1 MKAQEFRSQKS
12 EVGSQK
18 MRRWEDE
25 KIRGKAGFLNFSISQ
40 LLILLVLTFSLAGCA
55 ANKAFKEGGKTAA
68 SGDAD
73 GAVLHYQKA
82 LSLEPNN
89 LSYRIEL
96 EKARS
101 IAAMKHFSTGNG
113 YLKENKYDA
122 AEMEYQIALLM
133 DPSVRKAEQM
143 ITQVRKLKDSDDYYK
158 KGMELLDAKK
168 TAEARTALK
177 KSVSLN
183 PKNQAAKDALDKLK
197 EVRTKLDGFEL
208 SLKSVKPITL
218 KFRDTS
224 IKEVFEII
232 SKLSG
237 INFIFD
243 EDVKD
248 QKISIFLQDATFAQ
262 TMELLL
268 LTNRLFAKAV
278 TENTVIIIPKSP
290 AKAKQY
296 QDLVIHTFYLSHI
309 EAKKAVNLLRA
320 MLQLKQVHVNEELNA
335 LIVRDEPERIRLA
348 QKVIEANDIP
358 EAEVMMEVEIIEVSR
373 DKLSELGLNLSTSSM
388 AAGIYSGDP
397 SAADKNFTSS
407 MTYGDLKSLSTGA
420 NLLFSPIPQ
429 AVFNF
434 KKTQGGVKTL
444 ANPKIRV
451 INNGKA
457 KILIG
462 DRVPIITS
470 TAITGGAT
478 QTNVQYQ
485 DVGVKLNVEP
495 SIHMEQDVTMKLSLE
510 VSTIGAPL
518 TDPNTKLVIAYQIGT
533 RSAETVLNL
542 RDGETQV
549 IGGLIRDDERNSKV
563 SIPLLGDIPILG
575 RLFSTQSDQKTKT
588 DILLAITPHVLRGL
602 EVPSEDV
609 TTIWSGKEDEFT
621 NRAPF
626 ESFREKDEPQ
636 SSRTLS
642 TPEEGAI
649 RGAPP
654 AGPSGAVPGPFV
666 LPPDESGM
674 PPVAPQPQPSA
685 GRGIIYMTAPKEAK
699 VDQELTV
706 GIALG
711 EITNL
716 YGASINISYD
726 PSLLEFVRVDEGG
739 LLKQDGKPTSFMH
752 AVNPADGRV
761 TVGITRL
768 GASVGGTSGAGG
780 LFSATFKCKGE
791 GTAAINFQDAALK
804 DPGLGTIP
812 STVNGVEVRI
822 TK

>member
-1 MKAQEFRSQKS
+1 
-12 EVGSQK
+12 
-18 MRRWEDE
+18 
-25 KIRGKAGFLNFSISQ
+25 
-40 LLILLVLTFSLAGCA
+40 
-55 ANKAFKEGGKTAA
+55 
-68 SGDAD
+68 
-73 GAVLHYQKA
+73 
-82 LSLEPNN
+82 
-89 LSYRIEL
+89 
-96 EKARS
+96 
-101 IAAMKHFSTGNG
+101 
-113 YLKENKYDA
+113 
-122 AEMEYQIALLM
+122 M
-133 DPSVRKAEQM
+133 DPSVSKAEQM

-158 KGMELLDAKK
+158 KGMEQLDAKK

-183 PKNQAAKDALDKLK
+183 PKNQAAKDALDKLN
-197 EVRTKLDGFEL
+197 EVRTKLDGVEL

-237 INFIFD
+237 INFVFD
-243 EDVKD
+243 EDVKE
-248 QKISIFLQDATFAQ
+248 QKIAIFLQDATFAQ

-268 LTNRLFAKAV
+268 LTNRLFAKSV

-451 INNGKA
+451 INKGKA

-495 SIHMEQDVTMKLSLE
+495 NIHMEQDVTMKLSLE

-518 TDPNTKLVIAYQIGT
+518 TDPNTKLVMSYKIGT

-621 NRAPF
+621 NRTPF
-626 ESFREKDEPQ
+626 ESFREKDEPL
-636 SSRTLS
+636 SSGNIS
-642 TPEEGAI
+642 IPGEGAVV
-649 RGAPP
+649 RALPE
-654 AGPSGAVPGPFV
+654 GPSVSIPGRPG

-674 PPVAPQPQPSA
+674 PPVPPQPQPST

-706 GIALG
+706 GIILG
-711 EITNL
+711 EVTNL

-739 LLKQDGKPTSFMH
+739 VLKQDGKPTSFMH
-752 AVNPADGRV
+752 AINAADGRG

-768 GASVGGTSGAGG
+768 GGGGGISGKGG
-780 LFSATFKCKGE
+780 VFSAGFKSKGE
-791 GTAAINFQDAALK
+791 GTA
-804 DPGLGTIP
+804 
-812 STVNGVEVRI
+812 STEVLD
-822 TK
+822 TY

>member
-1 MKAQEFRSQKS
+1 MMQCSVRSQES

-25 KIRGKAGFLNFSISQ
+25 KIRGKAGFLNFSTSQ
-40 LLILLVLTFSLAGCA
+40 LLILLLTFFLSGCA
-55 ANKAFKEGGKTAA
+55 AEQAFKKGVKTA
-68 SGDAD
+68 STGDID
-73 GAVLHYQKA
+73 GAVVYYQEA
-82 LSLEPNN
+82 LALEPDN

-96 EKARS
+96 EKARAFAS
-101 IAAMKHFSTGNG
+101 QKHFSKGEA
-113 YLKENKYDA
+113 YQEERKYDA
-122 AEMEYQIALLM
+122 AEIEFQVALMM
-133 DPSVRKAEQM
+133 DPTFRRAEYAIIQ
-143 ITQVRKLKDSDDYYK
+143 IRKLKDSEDYYK
-158 KGMELLDAKK
+158 KGEGFLEAKK
-168 TAEARTALK
+168 NAEAMAAFKKAL
-177 KSVSLN
+177 SLN
-183 PKNQAAKDALDKLK
+183 PKNEAAKAELEKLK
-197 EVRTKLDGFEL
+197 EVKTRLDGVEL
-208 SLKSVKPITL
+208 SLKSTKPVTL
-218 KFRDTS
+218 KFKDTS

-243 EDVKD
+243 EDLKE
-248 QKISIFLQDATFAQ
+248 QKISIFLQDATFEQA
-262 TMELLL
+262 MELLL
-268 LTNRLFAKAV
+268 LTNKLFAKVV
-278 TENTVIIIPKSP
+278 TENTVIIIPKTP
-290 AKAKQY
+290 AKIKQY
-296 QDLVIHTFYLSHI
+296 QDLVIHTIFLSHL
-309 EAKKAVNLLRA
+309 EAKKAVNLLKA
-320 MLQLKQVHVNEELNA
+320 LLQLKQVQVNEQLNT
-335 LIVRDEPERIRLA
+335 LIIRDEPERVRLA
-348 QKVIEANDIP
+348 QKIIEANDIP
-358 EAEVMMEVEIIEVSR
+358 DAEVMLEVEIIEVSR
-373 DKLSELGLNLSTSSM
+373 DKLSELGLNLSTSSIS
-388 AAGIYSGDP
+388 AGISTDQSTFAQAMVYGDFKNL
-397 SAADKNFTSS
+397 SADKN
-407 MTYGDLKSLSTGA
+407 
-420 NLLFSPIPQ
+420 LLFGLLPQ

-434 KKTQGGVKTL
+434 KKTLGGVKTL

-451 INNGKA
+451 VNNGKA
-457 KILIG
+457 KIHIG
-462 DRVPIITS
+462 DRIPIITT
-470 TAITGGAT
+470 TAQANIGT

-495 SIHMEQDVTMKLSLE
+495 NIHMEQDVTMKLSLE

-654 AGPSGAVPGPFV
+654 AVPSGAIPGPLV
-666 LPPDESGM
+666 LQPNEGGM
-674 PPVAPQPQPSA
+674 PPVPPQPQSST

-812 STVNGVEVRI
+812 STMNGVEVRI

>member
-1 MKAQEFRSQKS
+1 MKVQESGVRN
-12 EVGSQK
+12 QK

-68 SGDAD
+68 GGDAD

-101 IAAMKHFSTGNG
+101 IAAIKHFSTGNG

-495 SIHMEQDVTMKLSLE
+495 NIHMEHDVTMKLSLE

-649 RGAPP
+649 RRAPP
-654 AGPSGAVPGPFV
+654 EGPSVSIPGRPG

-674 PPVAPQPQPSA
+674 PPVPPQPQPST

-706 GIALG
+706 GIILG
-711 EITNL
+711 EVTNL

-726 PSLLEFVRVDEGG
+726 PALLEFVRVDEGG
-739 LLKQDGKPTSFMH
+739 VLKQDGKPTSFMH
-752 AVNPADGRV
+752 AINAADGRV

-768 GASVGGTSGAGG
+768 GGVGGISGTGG
-780 LFSATFKCKGE
+780 LFSAVFKSKGE
-791 GTAAINFQDAALK
+791 GTASIEFQDAALK
-804 DPGLGTIP
+804 DPALATIP
-812 STVNGVEVRI
+812 STMKGIEVKI

>member
-12 EVGSQK
+12 AVGSQK

-25 KIRGKAGFLNFSISQ
+25 KIRGKVWFLNVLTSQ
-40 LLILLVLTFSLAGCA
+40 LLILLFFILFLTGCA

-101 IAAMKHFSTGNG
+101 IAAIKHFSTGNG

-122 AEMEYQIALLM
+122 AEMEYQIVLLM

-143 ITQVRKLKDSDDYYK
+143 ITQIRKLRDSDDYYK

-177 KSVSLN
+177 RAVSLN
-183 PKNQAAKDALDKLK
+183 PKNEAAKDALDKLK

-208 SLKSVKPITL
+208 SLKSAKPITL
-218 KFRDTS
+218 KFRDTN

-248 QKISIFLQDATFAQ
+248 QKISIFLQDATFGQ

-278 TENTVIIIPKSP
+278 TENTVIIIPKTP
-290 AKAKQY
+290 AKMKQY

-358 EAEVMMEVEIIEVSR
+358 GAEVMMEVEIIEVSR

-397 SAADKNFTSS
+397 AAADKNFTTS
-407 MTYGDLKSLSTGA
+407 MTYGDLKNLSTGA

-495 SIHMEQDVTMKLSLE
+495 NIHMEHDVTMKLSLE

-549 IGGLIRDDERNSKV
+549 IGGLIRDDERNTKV

-609 TTIWSGKEDEFT
+609 TTIWSGKEDEFM
-621 NRAPF
+621 NRTPF
-626 ESFREKDEPQ
+626 ESFREKEEPQ
-636 SSRTLS
+636 SSRTFS
-642 TPEEGAI
+642 TPEEGAA

-654 AGPSGAVPGPFV
+654 AGPSGAIPGPFV
-666 LPPDESGM
+666 LQPNEGGM
-674 PPVAPQPQPSA
+674 SAVDSQIQPST
-685 GRGIIYMTAPKEAK
+685 GRGMVYMTAPKEAK

-706 GIALG
+706 GIILG
-711 EITNL
+711 EVTNL

-739 LLKQDGKPTSFMH
+739 LLKQDGKSTSFMH
-752 AVNPADGRV
+752 AVNAADGRV

-768 GASVGGTSGAGG
+768 GGVGGVSGAGG
-780 LFSATFKCKGE
+780 LFSAVFKGKGE
-791 GTAAINFQDAALK
+791 GTASIDFQDAALK
-804 DPGLGTIP
+804 DPALATIP
-812 STVNGVEVRI
+812 STMKGVEVKI

>member
-1 MKAQEFRSQKS
+1 MRVQEFKS
-12 EVGSQK
+12 SGVQELSSYVSCLTST
-18 MRRWEDE
+18 M
-25 KIRGKAGFLNFSISQ
+25 
-40 LLILLVLTFSLAGCA
+40 LLVSCLFLLSGCA
-55 ANKAFKEGGKTAA
+55 ANRAFKDGAATAA
-68 SGDAD
+68 KGDVD
-73 GAVLHYQKA
+73 KAVDHYQKA

-96 EKARS
+96 EKARTLS
-101 IAAMKHFSTGNG
+101 ARKHFANG
-113 YLKENKYDA
+113 DAYLKDNKYDA

-133 DPSVRKAEQM
+133 DPSFRKAEQM
-143 ITQVRKLKDSDDYYK
+143 IAEVRKLKDSEGYYK
-158 KGMELLDAKK
+158 KGMELLDANK

-177 KSVSLN
+177 KAASLN
-183 PKNQAAKDALDKLK
+183 PKNEAAKNALDKLK

-278 TENTVIIIPKSP
+278 TENTVIIIPKNP

-309 EAKKAVNLLRA
+309 EAKKAVNLLRT
-320 MLQLKQVHVNEELNA
+320 MLQLKLIHVNEELNA
-335 LIVRDEPERIRLA
+335 LIIRDEPERIKLA
-348 QKVIEANDIP
+348 QKILEANDIP

-397 SAADKNFTSS
+397 AASDKTFNTS
-407 MTYGDLKSLSTGA
+407 MTYGDMKNLSAGA

-451 INNGKA
+451 LNHGKA

-462 DRVPIITS
+462 DRIPVITS

-485 DVGVKLNVEP
+485 EVGGKRNVEP
-495 SIHMEQDVTMKLSLE
+495 TIHIEQDVTMKLSLE
-510 VSTIGAPL
+510 VSTIGTPL
-518 TDPNTKLVIAYQIGT
+518 TDPDTKLVVAYQIGT

-549 IGGLIRDDERNSKV
+549 IGGLIRDDERNTKV

-575 RLFSTQSDQKTKT
+575 RLFSTQSDQKSKT

-621 NRAPF
+621 NRVPF

-636 SSRTLS
+636 SSRTLPA
-642 TPEEGAI
+642 PEEGAI
-649 RGAPP
+649 HGTPP
-654 AGPSGAVPGPFV
+654 AGPSGAIPGPFV
-666 LPPDESGM
+666 LPPDEGDM
-674 PPVAPQPQPSA
+674 PPVAPQIQPSA
-685 GRGIIYMTAPKEAK
+685 GKGMVYMTAPKEVK

-706 GIALG
+706 GITIG
-711 EITNL
+711 EVTNL

-726 PSLLEFVRVDEGG
+726 PSLLEFVRVNEGS
-739 LLKQDGKPTSFMH
+739 LLRQDGKPTSFMH
-752 AVNPADGRV
+752 AVNPAEGRV

-768 GASVGGTSGAGG
+768 GAAGGTSGTGN
-780 LFSATFKCKGE
+780 LFSAVFKCKGE
-791 GTAAINFQDAALK
+791 GTASINFLDAALK
-804 DPGLGTIP
+804 DPALATIP
-812 STVNGVEVRI
+812 STRKGVEVKI

>member
-1 MKAQEFRSQKS
+1 MTQGSKFKIQNSRFKS
-12 EVGSQK
+12 MAV
-18 MRRWEDE
+18 
-25 KIRGKAGFLNFSISQ
+25 AAFC
-40 LLILLVLTFSLAGCA
+40 LLLFAGCA
-55 ANKAFKEGGKTAA
+55 ADRAFKEGAATAA
-68 SGDAD
+68 KGDVD
-73 GAVLHYQKA
+73 EAVLHYQKA

-89 LSYRIEL
+89 LAYRVEL
-96 EKARS
+96 EKAKTS
-101 IAAMKHFSTGNG
+101 AAYKHFANG
-113 YLKENKYDA
+113 DKYLKENKYDA
-122 AEMEYQIALLM
+122 ADIEFQIALLI
-133 DPSVRKAEQM
+133 DPTFRKAEHAT
-143 ITQVRKLKDSDDYYK
+143 IEVRKLRDSEGYYN
-158 KGMELLDAKK
+158 KGMGLMEAKK
-168 TAEARTALK
+168 TGEARTAFK
-177 KSVSLN
+177 KALSLN
-183 PKNQAAKDALDKLK
+183 PKNEAAKGALEKLK
-197 EVRTKLDGFEL
+197 EVKTKLDGFEL
-208 SLKSVKPITL
+208 SLKSTKPITL
-218 KFRDTS
+218 KFKDTS

-237 INFIFD
+237 ISFIFD
-243 EDVKD
+243 EDLKD
-248 QKISIFLQDATFAQ
+248 QKISIFLQDATFEQA
-262 TMELLL
+262 MELLL
-268 LTNRLFAKAV
+268 LTNKLFAKAV
-278 TENTVIIIPKSP
+278 TENTVIIIPKTP

-320 MLQLKQVHVNEELNA
+320 LLQLKQIHVNEELNA

-358 EAEVMMEVEIIEVSR
+358 DAEVMMEVEIIEVGR
-373 DKLSELGLNLSTSSM
+373 DKLSELGLNLSTSAM
-388 AAGIYSGDP
+388 AAGIYSGDT
-397 SAADKNFTSS
+397 AATGSKTFNSS
-407 MTYGDLKSLSTGA
+407 LTYGDLKGLSTDA

-462 DRVPIITS
+462 DRIPVITS

-495 SIHMEQDVTMKLSLE
+495 NIHIERDVTIKLSLE

-518 TDPNTKLVIAYQIGT
+518 TDPNTKLVVAYQIGT
-533 RSAETVLNL
+533 RSADTVLNL

-563 SIPLLGDIPILG
+563 SIPLLGDIPVLG
-575 RLFSTQSDQKTKT
+575 RLFSTTSDQKSKT

-602 EVPSEDV
+602 EIPSEEV

-626 ESFREKDEPQ
+626 ESFREKEEPL
-636 SSRTLS
+636 SGTVS
-642 TPEEGAI
+642 TPGEGAVRI
-649 RGAPP
+649 APP
-654 AGPSGAVPGPFV
+654 TGQSGSIPTRPGLQPG
-666 LPPDESGM
+666 EGGM
-674 PPVAPQPQPSA
+674 PPAVSQPQPSA
-685 GRGIIYMTAPKEAK
+685 QDGGQTASQAGKGMIYMTAPREAK

-706 GIALG
+706 AINLG
-711 EITNL
+711 EVTNL
-716 YGASINISYD
+716 YGGSINISYD
-726 PSLLEFVRVDEGG
+726 PALLEFLRVDEGG
-739 LLKQDGKPTSFMH
+739 LLKQDGKSTSFMH
-752 AVNPADGRV
+752 AVNAADGRV

-768 GASVGGTSGAGG
+768 GGVGGISGAGG
-780 LFSATFKCKGE
+780 LFSAVFKSKGE
-791 GTAAINFQDAALK
+791 GIASIEFQDAALK
-804 DPGLGTIP
+804 DPALGTIP
-812 STVNGVEVRI
+812 STMKGVEVKI